1 MPHLANLADRT
12 LLPADHQRP
21 STSAAAFFSD
31 ADRNAD
37 ASAGV
42 PAALIVEQAPVSP
55 QEALQAAFANPRE
68 ALNQAAIVAITDA
81 RGNIVAVNQKFC
93 DLSGYTQDELI
104 GRNHRLLKSGVH
116 DRAFFQNLYRSIS
129 RGKTWHGT
137 LCNRAKGGHL
147 YWVDTTI
154 VPNRSADGK
163 ILGYTAIR
171 FDVTPL
177 THARQELWNQAHFDV
192 LTGAANRR
200 HFLSQLEERTAQ
212 AKQAPFH
219 VAMLDL
225 DHFKEVNDA
234 GGHNIGDQL
243 LRNVADIIGTHLHD
257 DELLGRLGGD
267 EFAMILRASDA
278 PATLDQRL
286 RAMLQDIYA
295 HRLTDSAVPRSTASI
310 GLSRFPN
317 DGDNSHELMRRADL
331 ALYAAKREGG
341 DDWRAFQIT
350 YEAEAERRLDLR
362 TRFFQA
368 FANKQIHIYYQ
379 PIISL
384 CASGPPAFEAL
395 VRWIDDD
402 GTILTPGS
410 FSEILQEEATA
421 REIGNLAL
429 NTAINQI
436 QQWNA
441 AGMAFSTI
449 SVNATGPD
457 LRSDMFVGRIVDA
470 ILSGQI
476 RPNQL
481 AIEITEGM
489 LLDRQARRVRSSIDK
504 LHQLG
509 IRIAFDDFGTGFA
522 SLTHLREL
530 PIHVVKID
538 RSFVQAICNSS
549 KDRVIVDSLITLSHR
564 LGLQVVAEGVETE
577 DQMRMLARMGCDRI
591 QGFLIAEALNAT
603 VAQAFL
609 ENVRA

>member
-1 MPHLANLADRT
+1 MPHLATLADRKILSAT
-12 LLPADHQRP
+12 RQVLVAGNDVQAAHVGDAVPNPTPMADYP
-21 STSAAAFFSD
+21 
-31 ADRNAD
+31 
-37 ASAGV
+37 
-42 PAALIVEQAPVSP
+42 PVSP

-81 RGNIVAVNQKFC
+81 RGTIVAVNQKFC
-93 DLSGYTQDELI
+93 DLSGYTQEELV
-104 GRNHRLLKSGVH
+104 GQNHRLLKSGEH
-116 DRAFFQNLYRSIS
+116 DRAFFQNLYRTIS

-154 VPNRSADGK
+154 VPNRSVDGK

-200 HFLSQLEERTAQ
+200 HFLSLLDQRVGLAGQ
-212 AKQAPFH
+212 QPFY

-234 GGHNIGDQL
+234 GGHNVGDQL
-243 LRNVADIIGTHLHD
+243 LRKVAEIITEHLQD
-257 DELLGRLGGD
+257 GETVGRLGGD
-267 EFAMILRASDA
+267 EFAIILNGTDGQTS
-278 PATLDQRL
+278 LDHRL
-286 RAMLQDIYA
+286 RAMLHDIHA
-295 HRLTDSAVPRSTASI
+295 HRLEDTAAPRSTASI
-310 GLSRFPN
+310 GLSRFPH
-317 DGDNSHELMRRADL
+317 DGDTSHELMRRADL

-368 FANKQIHIYYQ
+368 FANGQIHIHYQ

-395 VRWIDDD
+395 VRWITDD
-402 GTILTPGS
+402 GTVLTPGS
-410 FSEILQEEATA
+410 FVEILQEEPTA

-429 NTAINQI
+429 HTAIRQI

-441 AGMAFSTI
+441 ASTAFSSI

-457 LRSDMFVGRIVDA
+457 LRSDAFVGTIVDA
-470 ILSGQI
+470 VQSGQI
-476 RPNQL
+476 RPEQL
-481 AIEITEGM
+481 TIEITEGM
-489 LLDRQARRVRSSIDK
+489 LLDRQARRVRGSID
-504 LHQLG
+504 LLNQLG
-509 IRIAFDDFGTGFA
+509 VRIAFDDFGTGFA

-538 RSFVQAICNSS
+538 RSFIQSICHNS
-549 KDRVIVDSLITLSHR
+549 KDRVIVDSLITLAHR

-591 QGFLIAEALNAT
+591 QGFLIAEALSAPI
-603 VAQAFL
+603 AEAFL
-609 ENVRA
+609 GNVRL